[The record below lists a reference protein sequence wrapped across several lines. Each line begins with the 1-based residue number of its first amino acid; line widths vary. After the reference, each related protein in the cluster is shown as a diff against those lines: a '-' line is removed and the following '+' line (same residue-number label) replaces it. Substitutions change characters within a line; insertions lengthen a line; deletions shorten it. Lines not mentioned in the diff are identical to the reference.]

1 MKELEEGPESVALGE
16 LAVALAVEAL
26 GGQVVVLGVEALEG
40 PAEVE
45 AKEEVVVLEVRTL

>member
-1 MKELEEGPESVALGE
+1 M
-16 LAVALAVEAL
+16 EAL
-26 GGQVVVLGVEALEG
+26 VEQVVVLGVEALEG